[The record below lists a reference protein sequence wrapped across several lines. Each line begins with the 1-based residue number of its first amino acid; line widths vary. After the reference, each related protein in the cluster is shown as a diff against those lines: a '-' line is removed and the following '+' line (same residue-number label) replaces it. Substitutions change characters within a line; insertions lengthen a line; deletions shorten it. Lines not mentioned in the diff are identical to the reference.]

1 MNRAGAV
8 LKPDKQ
14 EVAMSL
20 EKHRLEH
27 PEQRFGDRKFT
38 RRTRV
43 GIGVVALV
51 GIGLIAGMLIGTSVA
66 AHPGFGGWGRHGA
79 AVTIEDMREHA
90 GDKVAWLAGFLEASV
105 EQRQQI
111 QTAVNDLV
119 EQLYPLMQQHR
130 DSHQALIA
138 ELTKPELNRQ
148 ALEDLRKTELTHIDT
163 ASSRL
168 VDGVVSV
175 AEILTPAQRQQLA
188 SRFQR

>member
-1 MNRAGAV
+1 
-8 LKPDKQ
+8 
-14 EVAMSL
+14 MSL

-27 PEQRFGDRKFT
+27 PEQRYGNCKFT
-38 RRTRV
+38 RRTRF
-43 GIGVVALV
+43 GIGVALV
-51 GIGLIAGMLIGTSVA
+51 GIGLVAGMLIGTSMSVL
-66 AHPGFGGWGRHGA
+66 AHQGIGGWGRHGGT
-79 AVTIEDMREHA
+79 VTIEDLQERA
-90 GDKVAWLAGFLEASV
+90 GDKVAWLAGFLDASV

-111 QTAVNDLV
+111 QAAVNDLV
-119 EQLYPLMQQHR
+119 EQLYPLMQQHH

-148 ALEDLRKTELTHIDT
+148 AFEDLRKTELTHIDT

-175 AEILTPAQRQQLA
+175 AEILTPEQRQQLA

>member
-1 MNRAGAV
+1 
-8 LKPDKQ
+8 
-14 EVAMSL
+14 MSL
-20 EKHRLEH
+20 EKHGLEH
-27 PEQRFGDRKFT
+27 PEQRYGNCKFT
-38 RRTRV
+38 RRTRF

-51 GIGLIAGMLIGTSVA
+51 GIGLIAGMLIGTSMSVS
-66 AHPGFGGWGRHGA
+66 AHLDFGGGGRHGGV
-79 AVTIEDMREHA
+79 VTIEDMRERA
-90 GDKVAWLAGFLEASV
+90 GDKVAWLAGFLDASV

-111 QTAVNDLV
+111 QATVNHLV

-130 DSHQALIA
+130 DSHQALFA

-148 ALEDLRKTELTHIDT
+148 AFEDLRKTELTHIDT

-175 AEILTPAQRQQLA
+175 AEILTPEQRQQLA

>member
-1 MNRAGAV
+1 
-8 LKPDKQ
+8 
-14 EVAMSL
+14 MSL

-27 PEQRFGDRKFT
+27 PEQRYGNCKFT
-38 RRTRV
+38 RRTRF

-51 GIGLIAGMLIGTSVA
+51 GIGLIAGMLVGTSMSVS
-66 AHPGFGGWGRHGA
+66 AHPDFGSWGRHGG
-79 AVTIEDMREHA
+79 AVTIEDMRERA
-90 GDKVAWLAGFLEASV
+90 GDKVAWLAGFLDASV

-111 QTAVNDLV
+111 QAAVNDLV

-138 ELTKPELNRQ
+138 ELTKPKLNRQ
-148 ALEDLRKTELTHIDT
+148 AFEDLRKTELTHIDT

-175 AEILTPAQRQQLA
+175 AEILTPEQRQQLA

>member
-1 MNRAGAV
+1 MLMRRQGSGAWREPAITTYV
-8 LKPDKQ
+8 NEAELQ
-14 EVAMSL
+14 
-20 EKHRLEH
+20 RLIEES
-27 PEQRFGDRKFT
+27 PT
-38 RRTRV
+38 LLP
-43 GIGVVALV
+43 GISE
-51 GIGLIAGMLIGTSVA
+51 TS
-66 AHPGFGGWGRHGA
+66 A

-175 AEILTPAQRQQLA
+175 AEILTPEQRQQLA
-188 SRFQR
+188 SRLQR

>member
-1 MNRAGAV
+1 
-8 LKPDKQ
+8 
-14 EVAMSL
+14 MSL
-20 EKHRLEH
+20 EKPRLEH
-27 PEQRFGDRKFT
+27 PEQRFGNCKFT

-51 GIGLIAGMLIGTSVA
+51 GIGLVAGILIGTSMSVS
-66 AHPGFGGWGRHGA
+66 AHPGFGGWGRHGG
-79 AVTIEDMREHA
+79 AVTIEDMRERA
-90 GDKVAWLAGFLEASV
+90 GDQGAWLAGFLEASV

-111 QTAVNDLV
+111 QAAVNNLA

-130 DSHQALIA
+130 DSRQALIA

-148 ALEDLRKTELTHIDT
+148 ALDDLRKTELMHIDT

-175 AEILTPAQRQQLA
+175 AEILTPEQRRQLA